1 MENGV
6 RKFLWICLFFI
17 LSSFV
22 NFATEDV
29 LLTIK
34 ASIDPRSL
42 LRGQEG
48 KVVLNFEPERK
59 VVIKTQPSFTIELDP
74 SDELVF
80 PKNFFTAS
88 DLEIEIL
95 NEDDDEYLNL
105 VDPVEI
111 PFTVNLDSK
120 SGMHKLEGKVKYF
133 AYSKEEEWCLKSS
146 SKFSVSFRTS
156 SRTVKKKN

>member
-1 MENGV
+1 MRVMESGV

-29 LLTIK
+29 QLTIK

-59 VVIKTQPSFTIELDP
+59 VIIKAQPSFTIELDP

-95 NEDDDEYLNL
+95 NEDDDC
-105 VDPVEI
+105 
-111 PFTVNLDSK
+111 F
-120 SGMHKLEGKVKYF
+120 
-133 AYSKEEEWCLKSS
+133 
-146 SKFSVSFRTS
+146 
-156 SRTVKKKN
+156 

>member
-1 MENGV
+1 M
-6 RKFLWICLFFI
+6 
-17 LSSFV
+17 
-22 NFATEDV
+22 V
-29 LLTIK
+29 LAADGEQLAIK

-48 KVVLNFEPERK
+48 KVVLHFEPEEGI
-59 VVIKTQPSFTIELDP
+59 VIKSQPSFTIELDP

-80 PKNFFTAS
+80 PKNFITAS

-105 VDPVEI
+105 ESPIEI

-120 SGMHKLEGKVKYF
+120 SGAHQLEGKVKYF
-133 AYSKEEEWCLKSS
+133 AYSKEEKWCLKST

-156 SRTVKKKN
+156 SRAVKKKS